1 MKNIHLTVLMLLT
14 LLFSACKD
22 DTFRGIGDVPV
33 GEPALIDLR
42 INVAAQKA
50 VSRSLDQD
58 FESRINQM
66 VIIGF
71 ENTTGDKITLSLTG
85 NLADKGTTNLAGRT
99 YELNSPIETKSGNY
113 DLYLIANWQS
123 VYSNLTQSAI
133 EAMSRE
139 EIEAMTF
146 TNTGHQTEL
155 FGDYGFPMTQKISNF
170 TIYPK
175 EEQVTTLTGVSMK
188 RASAHI
194 TFRFKN
200 GAGVGDNK
208 PNFVPNSYTVY
219 RLPEEATS
227 FADAQPIQSGTFDS
241 EHIAITGAGNSSED
255 GYAYAFDFYMLEN
268 DQTNNVTAEQK
279 AAIKNAE
286 NQQAAREAWVGTG
299 NDYSNRKFTN
309 APAGSTF
316 VVVQGDYS
324 GPAAYDTND
333 QYTSTPYF
341 GSVQYIIHLGNMDA
355 NAGGSYDNFNVLRNE
370 FHTYSVTVNGAH
382 SILVNVTV
390 ADGYGNPGMEGYLNL
405 QPLAELDAHYAK
417 VMLQIPKT
425 SVHRT
430 NDPKNKNH
438 IILSTPKNGFNEQ
451 DIVCADLTDADDY
464 KWIQFQNPGADW
476 ETTFPE
482 YAGIN
487 TTTGECLKTGGREW
501 AHVKELIEELANYME
516 AQYNNTTRPTL
527 KYAYTTDNSDNFYV
541 AAFVD
546 ENVYCD
552 DQSLA
557 IIDWA
562 GYSHENR
569 VMTLNPID
577 RKVSDDLQSIYA
589 EGSAFNIHQCPVV
602 STYSLN
608 PNNAPDPSTYN
619 PFGFEQ
625 VEEKTTVTTNVTTG
639 DQVKA
644 YSNGYFGSALE
655 WDLEA
660 SATPSII
667 NDANGRQMML
677 EMFNIFSTGDGM
689 ADVRDSFY
697 KLTSKTAGYSTYEFV
712 PSNFYQV
719 SQAINMRN
727 RDLDG
732 NGYLSPD
739 EIRWYIPS
747 LIQYYIYN
755 FGYTVIPDNLL
766 LGQKGEDNV
775 SVAGLNAD
783 WVIPRYFT
791 SSRAMRRV
799 FYQDMRGGTDALTN
813 SWVSQLNNIRF
824 ARNLGKMTD
833 SYKEDYTRMTQIDT
847 DKHII
852 KVINKGIC
860 RNFSWTTA
868 YPAGFDAFSEYN
880 LLPTAFEYNIN
891 GLTLYNQNGDYKLY
905 YDNHTKEEQIAFLN
919 QSALNTYN
927 QNNGTSLTALPDG
940 WRLPNQRELIVMV
953 INNIIPSCFSG
964 VTQENIDTPANTA
977 LGYLIGVTYCSSK
990 LWANRVTPMWFAST
1004 AMTIPSNWFQYG
1016 PMRAI
1021 LVRDVDPNTGEPIAT
1036 QSSTA
1041 SAKLRAKGV
1050 VRKK

>member
-1 MKNIHLTVLMLLT
+1 M
-14 LLFSACKD
+14 
-22 DTFRGIGDVPV
+22 
-33 GEPALIDLR
+33 
-42 INVAAQKA
+42 
-50 VSRSLDQD
+50 
-58 FESRINQM
+58 
-66 VIIGF
+66 
-71 ENTTGDKITLSLTG
+71 SLTG

-208 PNFVPNSYTVY
+208 PNFVPNSYTVF

-268 DQTNNVTAEQK
+268 NQTNNVTAEQK
-279 AAIKNAE
+279 AAITSAANP
-286 NQQAAREAWVGTG
+286 QAAREAWEGTG
-299 NDYSNRKFTN
+299 NNYSTRNFTN

-324 GPAAYDTND
+324 GPAAYDTNG
-333 QYTSTPYF
+333 QYDSTPYF

-382 SILVNVTV
+382 SILVNVAV

-417 VMLQIPKT
+417 VMLQIPKV
-425 SVHRT
+425 SVYRA
-430 NDPKNKNH
+430 NDPDHKNH
-438 IILSTPKNGFNEQ
+438 VILSTPKNSFSEVSVDCDN
-451 DIVCADLTDADDY
+451 LTDANDY
-464 KWIQFQNPGADW
+464 KWIQFQNPGANW
-476 ETTFPE
+476 ATTFPT

-487 TTTGECLKTGGREW
+487 TTTGECLKAGGREW
-501 AHVKELIEELANYME
+501 GHVNDLVAELADYME
-516 AQYNNTTRPTL
+516 AKYNNTTLPTL
-527 KYAYTTDNSDNFYV
+527 KYAYTTDDSDNFYV

-557 IIDWA
+557 ITDWA

-589 EGSAFNIHQCPVV
+589 QGSAFNIHQCPVV

-608 PNNAPDPSTYN
+608 PANAPDPSAYN

-625 VEEKTTVTTNVTTG
+625 VEETTTATTNTTTTQQK
-639 DQVKA
+639 DVL
-644 YSNGYFGSALE
+644 SNGFFGSALQ
-655 WDLEA
+655 WDA
-660 SATPSII
+660 TDGNAATPSTI

-677 EMFNIFSTGDGM
+677 EMFEMFSGNGM
-689 ADVRDSFY
+689 EDVNNSFY
-697 KLTSKTAGYSTYEFV
+697 KLTAKTAGYSTYEFV
-712 PSNFYQV
+712 PSNFYLV

-727 RDLDG
+727 RDLNGDG
-732 NGYLSPD
+732 YISED

-755 FGYTVIPDNLL
+755 FGYSVIPDNLL
-766 LGQKGEDNV
+766 LGQKNEDDV
-775 SVAGLNAD
+775 SFTSTNAD
-783 WVIPRYFT
+783 YVIPRYFT
-791 SSRAMRRV
+791 SSRAIRRV
-799 FYQDMRGGTDALTN
+799 FYQDMRGGTDGLIN

-824 ARNLGKMTD
+824 ARNLGKETD
-833 SYKEDYTRMTQIDT
+833 SYKADFTRMTQIDT

-868 YPAGFDAFSEYN
+868 YPAGIDAFSDYN
-880 LLPTAFEYNIN
+880 LLPTAFEYNTD
-891 GLTLYNQNGDYKLY
+891 GLTIM
-905 YDNHTKEEQIAFLN
+905 DNTSGYSPLDTYFGYSNKDTQIAAFN
-919 QSALNTYN
+919 TAALQAYNTANSSSY
-927 QNNGTSLTALPDG
+927 TALPDG
-940 WRLPNQRELIVMV
+940 WRIPNQRELIVMF
-953 INNIIPSCFSG
+953 INNVLPACYSSVTDFASAMETPGDASTSG
-964 VTQENIDTPANTA
+964 TGAYSV
-977 LGYLIGVTYCSSK
+977 GYILSVTYNTSK
-990 LWANRVTPMWFAST
+990 FWASRTFPMSFMNT
-1004 AMTIPSNWFQYG
+1004 AMTIPPNALQSHKA
-1016 PMRAI
+1016 RII
-1021 LVRDVDPNTGEPIAT
+1021 LVRDIDPNTGEPIAT